1 MAATLIQSEFVYRS
15 GQPSEQYT
23 FTIVS
28 NSVGALSV
36 RDIQNPYGFI
46 LSPYSTI
53 PQSVTN
59 DISTAMQQV
68 EALLAATSAVNGT
81 LVFVSENTKTYTFVT
96 PLTTSTYRVQLT
108 SNSFVPLRVTGQTT
122 TSFTV
127 QAAATFTGTVG
138 FDLFI

>member
-1 MAATLIQSEFVYRS
+1 MAASLVQSEFVYRS

-46 LSPYSTI
+46 MSPYSTI

-108 SNSFVPLRVTGQTT
+108 SDSFVPLRVTGQTT

>member
-1 MAATLIQSEFVYRS
+1 MAASLVQSEFVYRS
-15 GQPSEQYT
+15 GISSEQYT

-28 NSVGALSV
+28 NSAGVLSV

-46 LSPYSTI
+46 LSPYTSI

-81 LVFVSENTKTYTFVT
+81 LAFVSENTKTYTFASA
-96 PLTTSTYRVQLT
+96 LTTATYRVQLT
-108 SNSFVPLRVTGQTT
+108 TDSFVPLRVTGQTT

>member
-1 MAATLIQSEFVYRS
+1 MAASLVQSEFVYRS

>member
-1 MAATLIQSEFVYRS
+1 MAASLIQSEFVYRS
-15 GQPSEQYT
+15 GLPSEQYT

-28 NSVGALSV
+28 NSVGVLAV

-46 LSPYSTI
+46 LSPYSSI
-53 PQSVTN
+53 PQTVTN

-81 LVFVSENTKTYTFVT
+81 LTFVSENTKTYTFASALAT
-96 PLTTSTYRVQLT
+96 ANYRVQVT
-108 SNSFVPLRVTGQTT
+108 TNSFVPLRVTGQTT
-122 TSFTV
+122 TSFTI

-138 FDLFI
+138 FDVFI